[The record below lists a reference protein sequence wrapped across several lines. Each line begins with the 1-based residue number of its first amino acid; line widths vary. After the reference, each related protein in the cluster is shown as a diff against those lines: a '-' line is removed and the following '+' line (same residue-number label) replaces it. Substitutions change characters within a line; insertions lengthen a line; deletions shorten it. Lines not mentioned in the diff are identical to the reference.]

1 MAGNSYD
8 IFTSPVNPLDGLLH
22 GTDPLAVPSGN
33 VETSAVPDAIS
44 SGVSLANALSGEE
57 IGAVLCYGKRSFAD
71 TAAGWIQGLDRD
83 GTFKFSIG
91 DAASSLDWGVTA
103 AGTLTIVGIGLVS
116 PTLSYGK
123 TSFADAANAGYW
135 ISPSGIYAG
144 AAADATKLK
153 YDVAAGTLD
162 LIGTVSGRS
171 TAVLASAI
179 DSAGHFADANL
190 DTSAKSILSGFDFGS
205 ADYAGAV
212 KSGDIAWNTATGAIT
227 GGSGVVVYRTGIV
240 GAAAG
245 VTTFSIDAATG
256 SAYFRGD
263 IAATSG
269 YFGNSTNGITVDSTG
284 LTLTGTGYIRTASS
298 GERVEI
304 VKDLTNGSLHAYDSA
319 DFGYLNVT
327 PAKGLSLR
335 SDGTITRKVLTVD
348 VATGGGGITSD
359 GFLNFPAYRHRSEF
373 QDEPNGAWASTFMAQ
388 RYWTAGGTSGTAT
401 IENSTSWPYALISTT
416 STASRSIT
424 LTFARSFDLSQ
435 PCGLEG
441 YFQTNS
447 ATNTRWFF
455 GWRKDA
461 THYLGFI
468 FDTDYSSTN
477 IYFGWADGG
486 GDNIIDTG
494 VDIST
499 SVPKRYTMMR
509 KGGTV
514 SASTLHVAINNAPV
528 TFMAD
533 NPPAPTT
540 EYYPYISLENKASAE
555 DKTIYIAYFD
565 IFGARDV

>member
-1 MAGNSYD
+1 MENPKYD
-8 IFTSPVNPLDGLLH
+8 IFTSPTNPLDALLH
-22 GTDPLAVPSGN
+22 SP
-33 VETSAVPDAIS
+33 ETILPQSSLIQNQIT
-44 SGVSLANALSGEE
+44 SGVNVGDIISGSEEGAL
-57 IGAVLCYGKRSFAD
+57 IGYGKKSFVD
-71 TAAGWIQGLDRD
+71 SAAGMYRGLDSD
-83 GTFKFSIG
+83 GVYKFIIG
-91 DAASSLDWGVTA
+91 NSVSSLDWAVTA
-103 AGTLTIVGIGLVS
+103 AGTLTIKGIGLVS

-123 TSFADAANAGYW
+123 TSFADAINAGFW
-135 ISPSGIYAG
+135 ISSDGIYVG
-144 AAADATKLK
+144 AAADASKLK
-153 YDVAAGTLD
+153 YTSATGTFD
-162 LIGTVSGRS
+162 FIGTVSGRS
-171 TAVLASAI
+171 TVTVAATI
-179 DSAGHFADANL
+179 DSSGNVITDLINARL

-212 KSGDIAWNTATGAIT
+212 KSGDIAWNTATGAVT

-256 SAYFRGD
+256 SAYFKGD

-284 LTLTGTGYIRTASS
+284 LTLAGTGYVRTASS

-304 VKDLTNGSLHAYDSA
+304 VKDLTNGSLRAYDSA
-319 DFGYLNVT
+319 DFDYLNVT

-359 GFLNFPAYRHRSEF
+359 GFLNFPTYRHRSEF
-373 QDEPNGAWASTFMAQ
+373 QDEPDGAWASTFMAQ
-388 RYWTAGGTSGTAT
+388 VYWTAAGTSGTAEILNT
-401 IENSTSWPYALISTT
+401 TSWPSAHISTT

-424 LTFARSFDLSQ
+424 LTFARMFDLSQ

-499 SVPKRYTMMR
+499 SVPKRYTIMR

-555 DKTIYIAYFD
+555 EKTIDIAYFD